1 MIIHRPLVPLA
12 LVSAL
17 TAQAPPTATQLKP
30 VPTLVPKPEP
40 RGPKLLAGPVI
51 VRDEK
56 TGKDIVLNFS
66 NAKVLDVVQQ
76 VARVLGL
83 NYVVDPAVKD
93 VSIRLFMNGRL
104 EKDCLLDILGLA
116 LKLHG
121 VSLVKNGDF
130 IEVVPLSST
139 TTRSAIPLY
148 FGTQPPENAG
158 DSFVVAQIIPLKYLD
173 TESFAGFAK
182 EFMSQDGRLIQYK
195 GRNLVIVMDYV
206 QHLKRVLDYVE
217 WMDRSPFN
225 QKKIALFKL
234 KGTSPDRLLKE
245 LEPVLKAQNVPVGTG
260 ALQLIPINSLNAV
273 FLVSQAEEWIPEVKA
288 WVDRFDQAPPRSEDG
303 EFFVL
308 HVRFAKAETIYPL
321 LAQVLKLPGG
331 MIGGSRS
338 ASGLPASSLGP
349 ARQFGTP
356 TSPLGSALSSFGT
369 TSSTLGMQSGSSGE
383 PTPTQSSTATLH
395 GLTAANPGAAMGS
408 GGPPTLTSTPGASL
422 PVTPSNGGPLSN
434 GASVTVDPDN
444 NALLIFGTRK
454 DYSLIESAVEKL
466 DRMPRQVLIEATIMD
481 LSMAGDFEFG
491 LSGFLQKRY
500 NSADTNLAGDST
512 ALANDYKIVRPDS
525 TAAFTYTGLF
535 TSRLGLVN
543 LILSAHDSKK
553 NVNVVSQPR
562 IWALDNR
569 PSRLLVQDQIPI
581 PVNTYVPGTGISN
594 GSGNGYTVTNA
605 QYLDTGLN
613 LTVTPHING
622 NGVIRLEIQQEISSS
637 SGLETLGSG
646 SAAIQAPRVSRR
658 SLTTEMV
665 APSGSTVIL
674 GGLVSQTTT
683 HTTDGLPFI
692 NRIPFLRNLVGTT
705 SRANQKS
712 ELVILLTP
720 QVVVDA
726 EALDQVTL
734 EVRKRVEQA
743 IDRMS
748 GPFDTLLPPK
758 PRSATPPQVPREIPD
773 PLEDRTKESPSKD
786 DSPME

>member
-12 LVSAL
+12 LVSTL
-17 TAQAPPTATQLKP
+17 MAQAPPAGTALKP
-30 VPTLVPKPEP
+30 VPALAPMPEP

-76 VARVLGL
+76 VARVLSL

-130 IEVVPLSST
+130 LEVVPLSSI
-139 TTRSAIPLY
+139 TTRSAIPLF
-148 FGTQPPENAG
+148 FGTQPPDSTG

-182 EFMSQDGRLIQYK
+182 EFMSQDGRLIQHK
-195 GRNLVIVMDYV
+195 GRNMIIVMDYV

-217 WMDRSPFN
+217 WLDRSPFN

-234 KGTSPDRLLKE
+234 KGTSPDKLLKE
-245 LEPVLKAQNVPVGTG
+245 LEPVLRAQNVPVGTS
-260 ALQLIPINSLNAV
+260 ALQLIPINSLNAL

-321 LAQVLKLPGG
+321 LAQVLRLPTGMNGG
-331 MIGGSRS
+331 ARS
-338 ASGLPASSLGP
+338 ASGLPPSSLGP

-356 TSPLGSALSSFGT
+356 TSPLGSTLTSFGA
-369 TSSTLGMQSGSSGE
+369 SGSTLGAQNASFGE
-383 PTPTQSSTATLH
+383 QTPTVNSTATLPN
-395 GLTAANPGAAMGS
+395 LAAANSGATPGS
-408 GGPPTLTSTPGASL
+408 GGTSAANATPGALS
-422 PVTPSNGGPLSN
+422 TGGPLSN

-525 TAAFTYTGLF
+525 TSAFTYTGLF

-581 PVNTYVPGTGISN
+581 PVNTYVPGTGTSN

-613 LTVTPHING
+613 FTVTPHING

-646 SAAIQAPRVSRR
+646 TAAIQAPRVSRR

-683 HTTDGLPFI
+683 HTTDGIPFI
-692 NRIPFLRNLVGTT
+692 NRIPFLRNLFGTT
-705 SRANQKS
+705 SRATQKS

-720 QVVVDA
+720 QVVADP
-726 EALDQVTL
+726 EALDRVTL

-743 IDRMS
+743 INRMS
-748 GPFDTLLPPK
+748 GPFDTLFPPK
-758 PRSATPPQVPREIPD
+758 PRSATPPQVPREVTDGIESP
-773 PLEDRTKESPSKD
+773 TKEEPSKD
-786 DSPME
+786 ASPME